1 MLVLTGMGRRTK
13 SKQTEGFSST
23 LGARQQ
29 WPTFTCQPSSQ
40 VSAPTAVDWLYA
52 TGRPK
57 ASTKY
62 QTQELNWLALHL
74 QHNFASRRGR
84 DQRRMLAG
92 ISSTRYSSTE
102 VQLTLG
108 DPLSSS
114 KAWGCTRTLSSARCL
129 LTKPEGPESRT
140 QNQRKADAPSQQVA
154 GLAAAL

>member
-1 MLVLTGMGRRTK
+1 MEQGSNGPHLPANLLPK
-13 SKQTEGFSST
+13 SLHLLPLIGSMPLEDPK
-23 LGARQQ
+23 
-29 WPTFTCQPSSQ
+29 PT
-40 VSAPTAVDWLYA
+40 
-52 TGRPK
+52 
-57 ASTKY
+57 STKY

-102 VQLTLG
+102 VQLTLR

-129 LTKPEGPESRT
+129 LTKPERPESRT